1 MDEILTSLHER
12 EDIQIESSY
21 SDRKESTLVNT
32 FLADGCRCKLNCHV
46 SIGREAIERHRGN
59 CAELSKLEL
68 DMAILGQLAALDH
81 HGPTGGVHRRDVVR
95 AHTRCEFY
103 FEGEKKQ
110 KCLFLYGIVYQSM
123 VLELLFSPRPWRHH

>member
-1 MDEILTSLHER
+1 MHHPPNSVTLPEDEDEGTDTEARVEEILTSLHER

-32 FLADGCRCKLNCHV
+32 FFVDGCRCKLNCHV

-68 DMAILGQLAALDH
+68 DMAILG
-81 HGPTGGVHRRDVVR
+81 
-95 AHTRCEFY
+95 
-103 FEGEKKQ
+103 
-110 KCLFLYGIVYQSM
+110 
-123 VLELLFSPRPWRHH
+123 

>member
-1 MDEILTSLHER
+1 M
-12 EDIQIESSY
+12 
-21 SDRKESTLVNT
+21 NT
-32 FLADGCRCKLNCHV
+32 FLANGCQCKLKCHV

-81 HGPTGGVHRRDVVR
+81 RGPTSGGVHRRHVVR

-103 FEGEKKQ
+103 FEGKNICKDAF
-110 KCLFLYGIVYQSM
+110 LFLYRIVYQSM
-123 VLELLFSPRPWRHH
+123 VLDRQRHRLLQPPNVV

>member
-1 MDEILTSLHER
+1 MEEILTSLHER

-21 SDRKESTLVNT
+21 SDRKESTFVNT
-32 FLADGCRCKLNCHV
+32 VPVDGCRCKLNCHV

-68 DMAILGQLAALDH
+68 DMAILGQLGALDH
-81 HGPTGGVHRRDVVR
+81 RGPTSGGVHRRDVVQ

-103 FEGEKKQ
+103 FE
-110 KCLFLYGIVYQSM
+110 
-123 VLELLFSPRPWRHH
+123 R